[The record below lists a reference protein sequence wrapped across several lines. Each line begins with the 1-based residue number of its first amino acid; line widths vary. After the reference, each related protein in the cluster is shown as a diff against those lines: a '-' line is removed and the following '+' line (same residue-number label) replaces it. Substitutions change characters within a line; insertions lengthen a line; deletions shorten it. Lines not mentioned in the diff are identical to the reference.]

1 MLRTPFTEVRSIGGL
16 SQGSRHI
23 VFSFILSRS
32 PMTTSKFLPARISHC
47 KQIQVLTM
55 KITLYVDV
63 VSPFA
68 YIAYH
73 ILRVCSGF
81 HYAPVGSEALFLTD
95 LRHSMTPYS
104 RAVK

>member
-1 MLRTPFTEVRSIGGL
+1 
-16 SQGSRHI
+16 
-23 VFSFILSRS
+23 
-32 PMTTSKFLPARISHC
+32 
-47 KQIQVLTM
+47 M